1 VQLGKYRI
9 DLRTLGF
16 GAVGVLA
23 FAGFLLV
30 IGARL
35 EPATIA
41 MVITGAALALLLLSM
56 YRMVARLAMPSTEA
70 LLDQEDVLVG
80 ASDRELREEKRR
92 VLRAINELQF
102 DHEMGKLSD
111 EDYKAVRDLYEL
123 RAIEVM
129 RALDADPELHPRVA
143 EDIAALEGGAKA
155 AKA

>member
-1 VQLGKYRI
+1 MQLGKYRI

-16 GAVGVLA
+16 GALGVLA
-23 FAGFLLV
+23 FGGFLLV
-30 IGARL
+30 IGTRL

-41 MVITGAALALLLLSM
+41 MVITGAALAMLLLSL
-56 YRMVARLAMPSTEA
+56 YRMVARLATPSSEA

-102 DHEMGKLSD
+102 DHEMGKLSE

-129 RALDADPELHPRVA
+129 RALDADPDLHPKVA
-143 EDIAALEGGAKA
+143 EDLAALDAGAKA
-155 AKA
+155 ARA

>member
-1 VQLGKYRI
+1 MQLGKYRI

-16 GAVGVLA
+16 GALGVLA
-23 FAGFLLV
+23 FGGFLLV

-41 MVITGAALALLLLSM
+41 MVITGAALAMLLLSL
-56 YRMVARLAMPSTEA
+56 YRMVARLATPSSEA
-70 LLDQEDVLVG
+70 LLDQEDVLVN

-102 DHEMGKLSD
+102 DHEMGKLSE

-129 RALDADPELHPRVA
+129 RALDADPDLHPKVA
-143 EDIAALEGGAKA
+143 EDLAALEGGAKA
-155 AKA
+155 ARA

>member
-1 VQLGKYRI
+1 MQLGKYRI

-16 GAVGVLA
+16 GALGVLA
-23 FAGFLLV
+23 FGGFLLV

-41 MVITGAALALLLLSM
+41 MVITSAALAMLLLSL
-56 YRMVARLAMPSTEA
+56 YRMVARLATPSSEA

-102 DHEMGKLSD
+102 DNEMGKLSE

-129 RALDADPELHPRVA
+129 RALDADPDLHPKVA
-143 EDIAALEGGAKA
+143 EDLAALDAGAKA
-155 AKA
+155 ARA

>member
-1 VQLGKYRI
+1 MQLGKYRI

-16 GAVGVLA
+16 AALGVAA
-23 FAGFLLV
+23 FAAFLLV

-41 MVITGAALALLLLSM
+41 MIITAGALALLLSSL
-56 YRMVARLAMPSTEA
+56 YRMVARLARPSTEA

-80 ASDRELREEKRR
+80 ASNRELREEKRR

-111 EDYKAVRDLYEL
+111 DDYKSVRELYEL

-129 RALDADPELHPRVA
+129 RALDAEPDLHPRAA
-143 EDIAALEGGAKA
+143 EDLAAVEGGAKA